1 MHETT
6 VIISNPILLVI
17 IGIILVALLPVWL
30 FLGIVAIWMAVG
42 LFVGSFVYWFILFL
56 TGMQLLALIAG
67 VATTIF
73 IWIGLFR

>member
-1 MHETT
+1 MQETT

-30 FLGIVAIWMAVG
+30 FLGIIAIWMAVG

-56 TGMQLLALIAG
+56 TGMQPLALIAG

>member
-6 VIISNPILLVI
+6 VIVSNPVLLVVL
-17 IGIILVALLPVWL
+17 GIVLVALLPVWL

-42 LFVGSFVYWFILFL
+42 LVVGSFVYWFILFL
-56 TGMQLLALIAG
+56 TGFQLLALVAG

-73 IWIGLFR
+73 IWVGLLR

>member
-6 VIISNPILLVI
+6 VIISNPVLLVI
-17 IGIILVALLPVWL
+17 LGIILVALLPVWL

-42 LFVGSFVYWFILFL
+42 LFIGSFVYWFILFL

-67 VATTIF
+67 TVTTLF

>member
-1 MHETT
+1 MQETT

>member
-6 VIISNPILLVI
+6 VILSNPVLLVI
-17 IGIILVALLPVWL
+17 LGIVLVALLPVWL

-56 TGMQLLALIAG
+56 TGFQLLALIAG

>member
-6 VIISNPILLVI
+6 IIISNPVLLIV
-17 IGIILVALLPVWL
+17 IGIILVALLPAWL

-67 VATTIF
+67 AATTLF
-73 IWIGLFR
+73 IWFGLLR

>member
-6 VIISNPILLVI
+6 VIVSNPVLLVVL
-17 IGIILVALLPVWL
+17 GIVLVALLPVWL

-42 LFVGSFVYWFILFL
+42 LVVGSFVYWFILFL
-56 TGMQLLALIAG
+56 TGFQLLALVAG